1 MTATVPEIS
10 IHDDVTVGSFK
21 LPEGYTMGTLGFS
34 GTIDGIPVTANGT
47 VEVFT
52 PPRMLQSSLLTSS
65 SKSWRRRSVTTL
77 IGHHQTGPINL
88 DPQLKPSLLALAA
101 QLTVSLLVTAAY
113 S

>member
-47 VEVFT
+47 VEQIMEKTKRDHPNWT
-52 PPRMLQSSLLTSS
+52 PPNWAYQSRSSIEAISSRSGSTIDSITARDSGIFLTGR
-65 SKSWRRRSVTTL
+65 SKVC
-77 IGHHQTGPINL
+77 
-88 DPQLKPSLLALAA
+88 PS
-101 QLTVSLLVTAAY
+101 
-113 S
+113 